1 MDEVR
6 TMKRQKLWDM
16 ALGIVV
22 EVGFSLGLTLALCLL
37 AYVIPLI
44 AR

>member
-1 MDEVR
+1 
-6 TMKRQKLWDM
+6 MKRQRFWNM
-16 ALGIVV
+16 VAGIAV

-37 AYVIPLI
+37 AYAIPLF